1 MSARVLV
8 VDDSATIRKVVS
20 GILDRHGYESVLAV
34 DGEDALEALASGGA
48 KIDLVLLDFV
58 MPRMNGYQFC
68 RELRANAELALTP
81 VVLMSARADRIRDKF
96 VEQTGALDVITKPFD
111 AQALVAVVDNA
122 LRRVNAGRSSS
133 TRLPDLPDDDLE
145 DDAEDAR
152 DARGRGASDTS
163 DDAMLRGDV
172 SKISMGAILQL
183 LQVESQSGTL
193 RCRNGDVDV
202 AIAFRHGLIDV
213 VRGTGA
219 GNEFRLGRFLVEEGW
234 VTPEEI
240 EAVLQ
245 ASPTGHRAT
254 ELPRLG
260 MKLQN
265 AGKITETQLRTALAR
280 QASELVYEVL
290 RWSKGSFELRREL
303 PVEHTFGAPSE
314 RLALPVTS
322 VVMEGF
328 RRVDEWRVLEDALGS
343 FDTVLVRDGASFETF
358 DASKLDPKERAV
370 LDAVDGQRTIRAIL
384 TESRLS
390 NFETCRVLATFL
402 EARVVRKR
410 GAA

>member
-34 DGEDALEALASGGA
+34 DGEDALEALAGDA

-68 RELRANAELALTP
+68 RELRANTELALTP

-111 AQALVAVVDNA
+111 ARALVAVVDNA
-122 LRRVNAGRSSS
+122 LRRVNAGRTSS
-133 TRLPDLPDDDLE
+133 TRLPDLPEDDLA
-145 DDAEDAR
+145 DDAGSAR
-152 DARGRGASDTS
+152 DDRGRGASTDASS
-163 DDAMLRGDV
+163 DAVLRGDL

-183 LQVESQSGTL
+183 LQAESQSGTL

-219 GNEFRLGRFLVEEGW
+219 GAEFRLGRFLVEEGW
-234 VTPEEI
+234 VTPDEI
-240 EAVLQ
+240 EVVLQ

-265 AGKITETQLRTALAR
+265 AGKIDEAQLRTALAR

-290 RWSKGSFELRREL
+290 RWSQGTFELRREL
-303 PVEHTFGAPSE
+303 PVEHAFGAPSE

-343 FDTVLVRDGASFETF
+343 FDTVLVRDGATFESF
-358 DASKLDPKERAV
+358 DASKLEPKERAV
-370 LDAVDGQRTIRAIL
+370 LDAVDGQRTIRGVLA
-384 TESRLS
+384 ECRLS
-390 NFETCRVLATFL
+390 SFEACRVLVTLL
-402 EARVVRKR
+402 EARVLRKR
-410 GAA
+410 GPS